1 MWHRNHGFDVLKQKQ
16 AVDESVHDELDHVIA
31 FHERFGKL
39 PRSGPVFG
47 KRHRDRRLR
56 GFIS

>member
-1 MWHRNHGFDVLKQKQ
+1 MSHRNYGFDVVARRQ
-16 AVDESVHDELDHVIA
+16 AVDERVHELDHVIA
-31 FHERFGKL
+31 FRERFVEL

-56 GFIS
+56 GGFS